1 MKTSSRLVL
10 RPVPSAAGEART
22 FVRRL
27 CDEGCSTTDLRD
39 VAVLLTSET
48 VTNAVIHGR
57 SEIRLDVFV
66 SATQVR
72 VEVGDDNTR
81 CPIMLVDDPEAIS
94 GRGVGILDA
103 LSTRWSVEQDDVGK
117 IVWFELGDPN

>member
-1 MKTSSRLVL
+1 VRQLCVDVAM
-10 RPVPSAAGEART
+10 AAEQ
-22 FVRRL
+22 V
-27 CDEGCSTTDLRD
+27 D

-66 SATQVR
+66 SADLVR
-72 VEVGDDNTR
+72 VEVGDDNSR
-81 CPIMLVDDPEAIS
+81 RPIRHSDDPEAIS

-103 LSTRWSVEQDDVGK
+103 LAARWSVEENDFGK
-117 IVWFELGDPN
+117 IVWFEVDGC